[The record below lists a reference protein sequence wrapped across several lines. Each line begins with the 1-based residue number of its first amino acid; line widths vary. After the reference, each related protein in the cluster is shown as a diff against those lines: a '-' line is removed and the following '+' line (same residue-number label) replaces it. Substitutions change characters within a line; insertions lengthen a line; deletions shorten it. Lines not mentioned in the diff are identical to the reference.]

1 MLKFL
6 NLLNN
11 ILVLLGIY
19 YAIHFI
25 YTKEIDIQIHGYTI
39 NTIHL
44 LILIITLVVLN
55 RAHAKSTTE
64 ETN

>member
-1 MLKFL
+1 MAKFL

-19 YAIHFI
+19 YAIQFI
-25 YTKEIDIQIHGYTI
+25 YTKEIEIQIHGYTV

-55 RAHAKSTTE
+55 KAHAKSTTE